1 MSQREVRA
9 LSQALSVEAR
19 NPPDPHR
26 GSVEIRV
33 SNDKVEI
40 LIHARD
46 LSAAR
51 TLINAYLGLAAT
63 TLEAVRAVGG
73 GLHGSET
80 SSGDRE

>member
-1 MSQREVRA
+1 MSQCEVRA
-9 LSQALSVEAR
+9 LNQALGVEAR

-26 GSVEIRV
+26 GSVEILV
-33 SNDKVEI
+33 SDNRVEI
-40 LIHARD
+40 LIRARD

-73 GLHGSET
+73 GLHGSEA
-80 SSGDRE
+80 SPGDRE